1 MKRYV
6 LKSNSGGDKELP
18 PHFNDE
24 LNTNQLAA
32 VTFGKGPLLVIAG
45 AGSGKTKTLVYR
57 VARLVHQGVKPERIL
72 LLTFTRKS
80 SQEMLKRASSV
91 LDDRCRRVAGGTFHS
106 FANTLLRQYATEIG
120 FPPQFTIMDR
130 SDAEELVGG
139 IRKELGLT
147 KSDQRFPKKRTVLE
161 ILGKSLN
168 MNQSIRQVL
177 DQFYPHFSHFESE
190 ITKIKE
196 LYANRKK
203 EQFVMDYDDLL
214 VYLVQL
220 MVDNPSIQETI
231 SSLFDYIMVD
241 EYQDTNQLQAKLI
254 SLLVNT
260 EKNIMVVGD
269 DAQSIYS
276 FRGADFKNIMSFPDL
291 FEQKV
296 EVITLDQNY
305 RSKQPI
311 LALTNE
317 VIKGA
322 KERFAKDLFTE
333 QSGGDKPI
341 YIETQSENDQSRFIT
356 QKVLELREEG
366 VSLSDVAILF
376 RSSSHSNDLEIALN
390 AASIP
395 FVKYGG
401 FKFTETAHIK
411 DVVAFLKVM
420 FNPSDGV
427 SWQRVLNLID
437 GIGPKMADT
446 IFQQV
451 LSLNGR
457 LDQLSAEL
465 YQKKKFYLDLNGVF
479 NVIKLFFNQAPRDS
493 LGPVIDCYT
502 PFLKE
507 KYDDYH
513 KRQSDLE
520 SLSTISERYDELET
534 FLTEISLE
542 PPEGSQTESVYDH
555 EDEAKLVLSTIHSAK
570 GLEYHTVF
578 LLSLVDG
585 YLPSFRSLG
594 DLSQLEE
601 ERRLLYVAMTRA
613 KESLFL
619 MKPNLEMGGDYQ
631 YNYSGFHYSSLTRF
645 LDERQLMDRYTEKWS
660 LIEESESSSTQ
671 DPHYFDEDPD
681 VSSQKYRF

>member
-80 SQEMLKRASSV
+80 SQEMLKRASSI
-91 LDDRCRRVAGGTFHS
+91 LDDRCKRVSGGTFHS
-106 FANTLLRQYATEIG
+106 FANTLLRQYASEIG
-120 FPPQFTIMDR
+120 YPSQFTIMDR
-130 SDAEELVGG
+130 ADAEELVGS
-139 IRKELGLT
+139 IRKELGLN
-147 KSDQRFPKKRTVLE
+147 KSDQRFPKKRAVLE

-168 MNQSIRQVL
+168 TNQSVRHIL
-177 DQFYPHFSHFESE
+177 DQFYPHFLHFEPE
-190 ITKIKE
+190 VLKIQE
-196 LYANRKK
+196 LYSERKK
-203 EQFVMDYDDLL
+203 QQFVMDYDDLL
-214 VYLVQL
+214 VHLVTL
-220 MVDNPSIQETI
+220 MTENAAIRETI
-231 SSLFDYIMVD
+231 SGLFEYIMVD
-241 EYQDTNQLQAKLI
+241 EYQDTNHLQARLI
-254 SLLVNT
+254 SLLVNK

-276 FRGADFKNIMSFPDL
+276 FRGADFKNIMSFPEL
-291 FEQKV
+291 FDQEVK
-296 EVITLDQNY
+296 VITLDQNY

-366 VSLSDVAILF
+366 ISLSDVAILF

-411 DVVAFLKVM
+411 DVVAFLRVM
-420 FNPSDGV
+420 SNPLDGV
-427 SWQRVLNLID
+427 SWQRVLTLVE

-451 LSLNGR
+451 VSLQGR
-457 LDQLSAEL
+457 LDQLTADAYTS
-465 YQKKKFYLDLNGVF
+465 KKFYLDLKGIL
-479 NVIKLFFNQAPRDS
+479 NVIRLFANQAPRDS

-520 SLSTISERYDELET
+520 SLSTISERYDDLET

-542 PPEGSQTESVYDH
+542 PPEGSQTESVYDQ
-555 EDEAKLVLSTIHSAK
+555 EDESKLVLSTIHSAK

-578 LLSLVDG
+578 ILSLVDG

-594 DLSQLEE
+594 DLTQLEE

-660 LIEESESSSTQ
+660 LIEESDSSNTH

-681 VSSQKYRF
+681 VSTQKYRF